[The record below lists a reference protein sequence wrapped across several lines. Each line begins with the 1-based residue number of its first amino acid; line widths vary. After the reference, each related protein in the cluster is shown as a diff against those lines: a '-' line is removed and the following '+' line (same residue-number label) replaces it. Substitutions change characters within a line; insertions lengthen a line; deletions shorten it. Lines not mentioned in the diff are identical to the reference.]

1 MSKPALSV
9 DPHSSQTESNLA
21 HGNKARKNTVT
32 NVFKYLYINN
42 KSVDAE
48 FTLTFIYAVSPM
60 HRGSVGPETVP
71 SSVASR
77 DFGNF

>member
-9 DPHSSQTESNLA
+9 DPHSNQTESNLA

-32 NVFKYLYINN
+32 KVFKYLYINN

-48 FTLTFIYAVSPM
+48 FTLTFIYAVRPM
-60 HRGSVGPETVP
+60 HRGSVGPATVP
-71 SSVASR
+71 EK
-77 DFGNF
+77 